1 MRFEAAELLTTGQCP
16 LSCKYCYIPKVPAMQ
31 AVHAD
36 IIKGLEDGSFLSNL
50 KKIVGDNLAFLSF
63 WGTEPALT
71 LPVLKTK
78 LDDIERM
85 FPKVKNISF
94 STSMVMPEPIVDFA
108 KELEKRGIKLDVQ
121 VSIDGP
127 KFIIDKNRFPGASE
141 KIPASILKFIQDM
154 QKTNVQVDIYWKPT
168 LTMDN
173 IQSMNERPEEID
185 EYIGFFRDLEA
196 KIREINT
203 SSNVHMREGGYIP
216 TLAVPGKYSSDDG
229 KIFTEYLRK
238 LHAKGYESAYTS
250 RLKRIINFTDELGEK
265 RKMFTCSGGDSNVG
279 VGDSLHICH
288 RTFYLN
294 DPRYVQSVLEMRD
307 MENWDISI
315 FNQGMIDHLR
325 AWYMPSVDDEMKLQN
340 FDYILRGY
348 HDFWEMKLSTIEVMT
363 KELALAGQADPLF
376 LENKDYMSLFS
387 LFMASAHSCPM
398 EAVLNTGSLQL
409 TPVSMIRMFGNG
421 AFRELIKTV

>member
-36 IIKGLEDGSFLSNL
+36 IIRGLEDGSFLENL
-50 KKIVGDNLAFLSF
+50 KKITGDNLSYLSF

-71 LPVLKTK
+71 LPLLKNK

-85 FPKVKNISF
+85 FPKAKNISF

-108 KELEKRGIKLDVQ
+108 KELEKRGMKLDLQ
-121 VSIDGP
+121 VSLDGP
-127 KFIIDKNRFPGASE
+127 KFIVDENRFPGASE
-141 KIPASILKFIQDM
+141 KIPAAILKFVKEMQGTSVNVDM
-154 QKTNVQVDIYWKPT
+154 HWKPT
-168 LTMDN
+168 LTMEN
-173 IQSMNERPEEID
+173 IRSMNERPEEID
-185 EYIGFFRDLEA
+185 EYIGFFRNLEA
-196 KIREINT
+196 EIKKENT

-216 TLAVPGKYSSDDG
+216 SLAVPGKFTSDDG
-229 KIFTEYLRK
+229 RVFAEYLRK
-238 LHAKGYESAYTS
+238 LHSKGYESAYTS

-279 VGDSLHICH
+279 VGDRLHICH

-294 DPRYVQSVLEMRD
+294 DPRYVDAVLEKED
-307 MENWDISI
+307 IENWDVSI
-315 FNQGMIDHLR
+315 FNQGLVDHLKE
-325 AWYMPSVDDEMKLQN
+325 WYMPRVDDELKLQN

-348 HDFWEMKLSTIEVMT
+348 HDFWEIKLTTVEVMVR
-363 KELALAGQADPLF
+363 ELALAGQADPLF
-376 LENKDYMSLFS
+376 LENKQYLSLFS
-387 LFMASAHSCPM
+387 LFMVTAHSCPM

-421 AFRELIKTV
+421 AMRELIKTV